1 MKAERLVGLGMDLVE
16 IERIEDSIKKF
27 GNRFLKRIFHPAEV
41 AYAEGQARPAT
52 HLAAR
57 FAAKEAASKAFGT
70 GIGKT
75 LPWLGMEIGRQSSG
89 EPFLRFHGAGADL
102 AKSRGILRALVTLSH
117 TRTHSA
123 ATVALL
129 GP

>member
-1 MKAERLVGLGMDLVE
+1 MSAERLLGLGMDLVE
-16 IERIEDSIKKF
+16 IDRIEDSM
-27 GNRFLKRIFHPAEV
+27 NRFGERFLRRIFHPGEV
-41 AYAEGQARPAT
+41 QYAQTQARPAT

-70 GIGKT
+70 GIGKA
-75 LPWLGMEIGRQSSG
+75 LPWLGMEVGRHSSG
-89 EPFLRFHGAGADL
+89 EPFLRFHAAGADL
-102 AKSRGILRALVTLSH
+102 ARHRGVVRALVTLSH

>member
-1 MKAERLVGLGMDLVE
+1 MSAERLLGLGMDLVE
-16 IERIEDSIKKF
+16 IDRMEDSIKKF
-27 GNRFLKRIFHPAEV
+27 GDRFLQRIFHPGEV
-41 AYAEGQARPAT
+41 RYAQSQARPAT

-57 FAAKEAASKAFGT
+57 FAAKEAASKALGT
-70 GIGKT
+70 GIGKA
-75 LPWLGMEIGRQSSG
+75 LHWLGMEIGRHSSG
-89 EPFLRFHGAGADL
+89 EPFLRFHAAGADL
-102 AKSRGILRALVTLSH
+102 AKSRGVLRALVTLSH

>member
-1 MKAERLVGLGMDLVE
+1 MNTERLLGLGMDLVE
-16 IERIEDSIKKF
+16 IDRIEDSMKNF
-27 GNRFLKRIFHPAEV
+27 GDRFLKRNFHPAEV
-41 AYAEGQARPAT
+41 AYAQTQARPAT

-70 GIGKT
+70 GIGKA
-75 LPWLGMEIGRQSSG
+75 LPWLGMEIGRHSSG
-89 EPFLRFHGAGADL
+89 EPFLRFHAAGSEL
-102 AKSRGILRALVTLSH
+102 AKSRGITRALVTLSH
-117 TRTHSA
+117 TRSHSA

>member
-1 MKAERLVGLGMDLVE
+1 MSQEKLLSIGMDLVE
-16 IERIEDSIKKF
+16 IDRIEDSMKKF
-27 GNRFLKRIFHPAEV
+27 GDRFLQRIFHPSEV
-41 AYAEGQARPAT
+41 AYAQTQARPAT

-70 GIGKT
+70 GIGKR
-75 LPWLGMEIGRQSSG
+75 LPWLGMEIGRHSSG
-89 EPFLRFHGAGADL
+89 EPFLRFHAAGAEL
-102 AKSRGILRALVTLSH
+102 AKARGVARALVTLTH

>member
-1 MKAERLVGLGMDLVE
+1 MSAERLLGLGMDLVE
-16 IERIEDSIKKF
+16 IDRIEDSM
-27 GNRFLKRIFHPAEV
+27 NRFGERFLHRIFHPGEV
-41 AYAEGQARPAT
+41 QYAQTQARPAT

-70 GIGKT
+70 GIGKA
-75 LPWLGMEIGRQSSG
+75 LPWLGMEVGRHSSG
-89 EPFLRFHGAGADL
+89 EPFLRFHAAGADL
-102 AKSRGILRALVTLSH
+102 ARHRGVVRALVTLSH

>member
-1 MKAERLVGLGMDLVE
+1 MNTERLLGLGMDLVE
-16 IERIEDSIKKF
+16 IDRIEDSLNKF
-27 GNRFLKRIFHPAEV
+27 GERFLQRIFHPSEV
-41 AYAEGQARPAT
+41 AYAQGQARPAT

-70 GIGKT
+70 GIGKV
-75 LPWLGMEIGRQSSG
+75 LPWLGMEIGRHSSG
-89 EPFLRFHGAGADL
+89 EPFLRFHAAGADL
-102 AKSRGILRALVTLSH
+102 AKTRGVSRVLVTLTH

>member
-1 MKAERLVGLGMDLVE
+1 MNAEKLLGLGMDLVE
-16 IERIEDSIKKF
+16 IDRIEDSMKKF
-27 GNRFLKRIFHPAEV
+27 GDRFLKRIFHPAEV
-41 AYAEGQARPAT
+41 AYAESQARPAT

-70 GIGKT
+70 GIGKA
-75 LPWLGMEIGRQSSG
+75 LPWLGMEIGRHSSG
-89 EPFLRFHGAGADL
+89 EPFLRFHAAGSEL
-102 AKSRGILRALVTLSH
+102 AKSRGITRALVTLSH
-117 TRTHSA
+117 TRSHSA

>member
-1 MKAERLVGLGMDLVE
+1 MSAERLLGLGMDLVE
-16 IERIEDSIKKF
+16 IDRIEDSVKKF
-27 GNRFLKRIFHPAEV
+27 GDRFLRRIFHPHEV
-41 AYAEGQARPAT
+41 QYAQSQARPAT

-57 FAAKEAASKAFGT
+57 FAAKEAAAKAFGT
-70 GIGKT
+70 GIGHA
-75 LPWLGMEIGRQSSG
+75 LPWLGMEISRHSSG
-89 EPFLRFHGAGADL
+89 EPFLRFHAAGAAL
-102 AKSRGILRALVTLSH
+102 AKHRGVLRTLVTLTH

>member
-1 MKAERLVGLGMDLVE
+1 MDLVE
-16 IERIEDSIKKF
+16 IDRIEDSLNKF
-27 GNRFLKRIFHPAEV
+27 GERFLQRIFH
-41 AYAEGQARPAT
+41 
-52 HLAAR
+52 R

-70 GIGKT
+70 GIGKV
-75 LPWLGMEIGRQSSG
+75 LPWLGMEIGRHSSG
-89 EPFLRFHGAGADL
+89 EPFLRFHAAGADL
-102 AKSRGILRALVTLSH
+102 AKTRGVSRVLVTLTH

>member
-1 MKAERLVGLGMDLVE
+1 MSAERLLGLVMDLVE
-16 IERIEDSIKKF
+16 IGRIEDSLQKF
-27 GNRFLKRIFHPAEV
+27 GDRFLQRIFHPGEV
-41 AYAEGQARPAT
+41 RYAQSQARPAT

-70 GIGKT
+70 GIGQA
-75 LPWLGMEIGRQSSG
+75 LPWLGMEIGRHSSG
-89 EPFLRFHGAGADL
+89 EPFLRFHAAGADL
-102 AKSRGILRALVTLSH
+102 AKSRGVFRALVTLSH

>member
-1 MKAERLVGLGMDLVE
+1 MSAERLLGLGMDLVE
-16 IERIEDSIKKF
+16 IDRIEDSMKKF
-27 GNRFLKRIFHPAEV
+27 GDRFLKRIFHPAEV
-41 AYAEGQARPAT
+41 AYAESQARPAT

-70 GIGKT
+70 GIGKA
-75 LPWLGMEIGRQSSG
+75 LPWLGMEIGRHSSG
-89 EPFLRFHGAGADL
+89 EPFLRFHAGGADL
-102 AKSRGILRALVTLSH
+102 AKARGVTRALVTVSH

>member
-1 MKAERLVGLGMDLVE
+1 MSAERLLGLGMDLVE
-16 IERIEDSIKKF
+16 IDRIEDSMKKF
-27 GNRFLKRIFHPAEV
+27 GDRFLQRIFHPGEV
-41 AYAEGQARPAT
+41 QYAQSQARPAT

-70 GIGKT
+70 GIGKA
-75 LPWLGMEIGRQSSG
+75 LPWLGMEIGRHSSG
-89 EPFLRFHGAGADL
+89 EPFLRFHAAGADL
-102 AKSRGILRALVTLSH
+102 AKTRGVVRALVTLSH

>member
-1 MKAERLVGLGMDLVE
+1 MNTERLLGLGMDLVE
-16 IERIEDSIKKF
+16 IDRIEDSMKNF
-27 GNRFLKRIFHPAEV
+27 GDRFLKRIFHPAEV
-41 AYAEGQARPAT
+41 AYAQTQARPAT

-70 GIGKT
+70 GIGKA
-75 LPWLGMEIGRQSSG
+75 LPWLGMEIGRHSSG
-89 EPFLRFHGAGADL
+89 EPFLRFHAAGSEL
-102 AKSRGILRALVTLSH
+102 AKSRGITRALVTLSH
-117 TRTHSA
+117 TRSHSA

>member
-1 MKAERLVGLGMDLVE
+1 MSAERLLGLGMDLVE
-16 IERIEDSIKKF
+16 IDRIEDSMNKF
-27 GNRFLKRIFHPAEV
+27 GDRFLQRIFHPGEV
-41 AYAEGQARPAT
+41 QYARSQARPAT

-70 GIGKT
+70 GIGKA
-75 LPWLGMEIGRQSSG
+75 LPWLGMEIGRHSSG
-89 EPFLRFHGAGADL
+89 EPFLRFHAAGADL
-102 AKSRGILRALVTLSH
+102 AKSRGVLRALVTLSH

>member
-1 MKAERLVGLGMDLVE
+1 MSQERLLGLGMDLVE
-16 IERIEDSIKKF
+16 IDRIEDSMKKF
-27 GNRFLKRIFHPAEV
+27 GQRFLARIFHPSEV
-41 AYAEGQARPAT
+41 AYAESQARPAT

-70 GIGKT
+70 GIGKS
-75 LPWLGMEIGRQSSG
+75 LPWLGMEIGRHSSG
-89 EPFLRFHGAGADL
+89 EPFLRFHASGADL
-102 AKSRGILRALVTLSH
+102 AKTRGVARALVTLSH

>member
-1 MKAERLVGLGMDLVE
+1 MNSERILGLGMDLVE
-16 IERIEDSIKKF
+16 IDRIEDSL
-27 GNRFLKRIFHPAEV
+27 NRFGDRFLQRIFHPAEV
-41 AYAEGQARPAT
+41 EYSRTQARPAT

-70 GIGKT
+70 GIGQS
-75 LPWLGMEIGRQSSG
+75 LPWLGLEIARHSSG
-89 EPFLRFHGAGADL
+89 EPFLRFHLTGAEL
-102 AKSRGILRALVTLSH
+102 ARNRGVTRALVTLTH

>member
-1 MKAERLVGLGMDLVE
+1 MDLVE
-16 IERIEDSIKKF
+16 IDRIEDSVKKF
-27 GNRFLKRIFHPAEV
+27 GDRFLKRIFHPAEV
-41 AYAEGQARPAT
+41 AYAQTQARPAT

-70 GIGKT
+70 GIGKV
-75 LPWLGMEIGRQSSG
+75 LPWLGMEIGRHSSG
-89 EPFLRFHGAGADL
+89 EPFLRFHAAGSEL
-102 AKSRGILRALVTLSH
+102 AKTRGITRAMVTLSH